1 MKWQFSGRKTLLLLV
16 TLFIGRLFAVAQ
28 QNHFMY
34 IQSDSKEPFYV
45 ILNKK
50 NFSSSNSGYLIISQI
65 ASGQYTFTVGFPQNK
80 YPEQTFTCTIDNK
93 DVGYGLKNL
102 GDKGWALV
110 NLQTMEMIL
119 AGSNSSGH
127 TQQAAAASQTAAANT
142 ANSPAPATDKTNA
155 TSGTAKKDSGLFGD
169 MLSQV
174 VGDPSI
180 KAGTAAPAPAVKNNA
195 PVQQPAAAQQQPQ
208 PVAVQQAPAKT
219 NAVAEDKDTDDE
231 RPVSNTRGVIKTR
244 EEARNEGR
252 NVTFIDFNAAGGDT
266 VKIFIP
272 QPGTENTVAAAQDKK
287 RKTLF
292 EGDPAPGNGDSKTV
306 NNPFYNKAASQDSN
320 NNKPQ
325 DTNTAQPANSTA
337 SVAAD
342 TAPAVASMG
351 NKTSRT
357 SARKSNPV
365 EPLMQGETEWEKNNN
380 NTGAPVKT
388 ASYNSNC
395 SGMATDNDLAKLR
408 KRMVGAGDD
417 DKMIEVARK
426 AFKSKCYTT
435 EQIKNLGMLFYTD
448 ENRYKF
454 YDAGYPF
461 VYDVNNY
468 ASLETML
475 IDDYYKKRFRAMLR
489 L

>member
-1 MKWQFSGRKTLLLLV
+1 MKWQFSGRKTVLLLV
-16 TLFIGRLFAVAQ
+16 TLFLGRLLAVGQ

-45 ILNKK
+45 LLNKK
-50 NFSSSNSGYLIISQI
+50 NFSSSSSGYLIISQI

-80 YPEQTFTCTIDNK
+80 YPEQRFTCTIDNK

-110 NLQTMEMIL
+110 NLQSMEMIL
-119 AGSNSSGH
+119 AGSGNARQSS
-127 TQQAAAASQTAAANT
+127 TTAAQPQTAAG
-142 ANSPAPATDKTNA
+142 NSSAAPATGTGTPA
-155 TSGTAKKDSGLFGD
+155 TGKKDSGLFGD

-174 VGDPSI
+174 VDDPSI
-180 KAGTAAPAPAVKNNA
+180 KNVNTAAPAVKNNTPKKTA
-195 PVQQPAAAQQQPQ
+195 AAQQPAATP
-208 PVAVQQAPAKT
+208 VQQVQQEQAKAPTSVTEA
-219 NAVAEDKDTDDE
+219 AEDD
-231 RPVSNTRGVIKTR
+231 RPESNTRGVIKTR
-244 EEARNEGR
+244 EEARKEGR
-252 NVTFIDFNAAGGDT
+252 NVTFIDFNANGGDT

-272 QPGTENTVAAAQDKK
+272 KPGSADYTGNSNSGAVAEAVPDKK

-292 EGDPAPGNGDSKTV
+292 DGDATVNGEESKTV
-306 NNPFYNKAASQDSN
+306 NNPFYAKSKDSN
-320 NNKPQ
+320 TAPAATPVVNNS
-325 DTNTAQPANSTA
+325 NTAADA
-337 SVAAD
+337 SVAAAAQT
-342 TAPAVASMG
+342 TAVPA
-351 NKTSRT
+351 
-357 SARKSNPV
+357 
-365 EPLMQGETEWEKNNN
+365 TEEKRRSS
-380 NTGAPVKT
+380 GI

-395 SGMATDNDLAKLR
+395 AGMANDNDLARLR

-461 VYDVNNY
+461 VYDVTNY
-468 ASLETML
+468 PSLESML

>member
-34 IQSDSKEPFYV
+34 IQSDSKEPFNV
-45 ILNKK
+45 TLNKK

-119 AGSNSSGH
+119 AGSNSSGQ
-127 TQQAAAASQTAAANT
+127 TQPAAAANQTAAVQPTTPA
-142 ANSPAPATDKTNA
+142 APATDKTNA
-155 TSGTAKKDSGLFGD
+155 AATTKKESGLFGD

-195 PVQQPAAAQQQPQ
+195 PVQQPATVQQQPQ
-208 PVAVQQAPAKT
+208 PVAVQQAPART
-219 NAVAEDKDTDDE
+219 STAAEDKDTEEE

-244 EEARNEGR
+244 EEARKEGR

-272 QPGTENTVAAAQDKK
+272 QPGTENTAATAQDKK

-292 EGDPAPGNGDSKTV
+292 DGDPAPGNGDGKTV
-306 NNPFYNKAASQDSN
+306 NNPFYNKAASQDAS
-320 NNKPQ
+320 
-325 DTNTAQPANSTA
+325 TAQPANSTA
-337 SVAAD
+337 SVVTD
-342 TAPAVASMG
+342 TAPAAVSSS
-351 NKTSRT
+351 NKTPGT
-357 SARKSNPV
+357 TARKSNPV

-408 KRMVGAGDD
+408 KRMVGAGADD
-417 DKMIEVARK
+417 RMIEVARK

-435 EQIKNLGMLFYTD
+435 DQIKNLGMLFYTD

-454 YDAGYPF
+454 FDAGYPF
-461 VYDVNNY
+461 VYDVKNY
-468 ASLETML
+468 ASLESLL